1 VVAAA
6 AVASRDR
13 AGTTAAAARSVAIAG
28 KRERSGVTPGPFGRQ
43 VPPAGWIEGTEVGL
57 EPTTADIERWRLLE
71 ELAAAEGRA
80 WATRSCLELRQQGR
94 SISGGWPGTL
104 SQARL
109 RTALCMN
116 RRAQPDRALT
126 SADMDLLARTV
137 YRTAKA
143 EWLAQA
149 EPGSDE

>member
-1 VVAAA
+1 V
-6 AVASRDR
+6 
-13 AGTTAAAARSVAIAG
+13 ARSVAIAG
-28 KRERSGVTPGPFGRQ
+28 KRERSGTRPGSLYDGR
-43 VPPAGWIEGTEVGL
+43 VPPGWIAGPEAGL
-57 EPTTADIERWRLLE
+57 EPAAAAEIDRWRGLE
-71 ELAAAEGRA
+71 ELAVAEGRA

-94 SISGGWPGTL
+94 TIAGGWPGTL

-109 RTALCMN
+109 RAALCMN
-116 RRAQPDRALT
+116 RRTSQDRVLT